1 MSSNSFKTK
10 CLGESQKHWG
20 RTNIL
25 NEFLEL
31 CGDFQFFY
39 KLFFWGESQ
48 KRVGEESD
56 IPWNIE

>member
-1 MSSNSFKTK
+1 
-10 CLGESQKHWG
+10 LGESQKHWG